1 MLNEWKDCRK
11 QEGRSISMIT
21 GIPTAT
27 ELDLRSPSSTWKPN
41 VKRKSSHPSSPEQCP
56 PTQSLRAGTSE
67 HQQARTGRVHHRQDN
82 RNRKASE
89 HLYQSKSEE
98 TTKLTTLKAKS
109 TQYPSIPP
117 DYELEEGEIWQ
128 DPKDPLLY
136 AYLICKEYP
145 RMLVNYA
152 WQTEVM

>member
-1 MLNEWKDCRK
+1 
-11 QEGRSISMIT
+11 MIT

-27 ELDLRSPSSTWKPN
+27 ELHLRSPSSTWKPN
-41 VKRKSSHPSSPEQCP
+41 VKHKNAHPSSPEKSTP
-56 PTQSLRAGTSE
+56 VESLRLGTSE
-67 HQQARTGRVHHRQDN
+67 RKQVKTGRVHHGQDN

-98 TTKLTTLKAKS
+98 TTKLTTSK
-109 TQYPSIPP
+109 TRCTEYPSIPS

-145 RMLVNYA
+145 RLLVNYA
-152 WQTEVM
+152 WQTEIV